1 MAETTADVRRDI
13 EMTRERISTT
23 LAQLEQKTNV
33 AQIVRDHPWPVL
45 AAAVGVGVLLSGSK
59 ADIKAAGATVA
70 ATKGASSK
78 LGGVLDEALANLV
91 GGFHQAFQ
99 GHVDSIVEDLKKALG
114 TQNLGN
120 AGGNAGVG
128 GARSGSV
135 SDKVAKLMS
144 NAGADAASDGSRGS
158 PSLAGSGASGS
169 PMTTGSGASGTSS
182 GGGSW
187 APQTP
192 DAVSAASVVSST
204 SPNTARAD

>member
-78 LGGVLDEALANLV
+78 LGGVLDEALANLM
-91 GGFHQAFQ
+91 GGVHQAFQ
-99 GHVDSIVEDLKKALG
+99 GHVDSLVEDLKKAIGTTNLG
-114 TQNLGN
+114 TTAGN
-120 AGGNAGVG
+120 SAAGAEATSGV
-128 GARSGSV
+128 RV

-144 NAGADAASDGSRGS
+144 SAGAEAAHDGNAAGASTTGGAQRAATGA
-158 PSLAGSGASGS
+158 AGS
-169 PMTTGSGASGTSS
+169 TSGA
-182 GGGSW
+182 W

-192 DAVSAASVVSST
+192 DAVSAHSVVNST
-204 SPNTARAD
+204 TGPNSTRAD